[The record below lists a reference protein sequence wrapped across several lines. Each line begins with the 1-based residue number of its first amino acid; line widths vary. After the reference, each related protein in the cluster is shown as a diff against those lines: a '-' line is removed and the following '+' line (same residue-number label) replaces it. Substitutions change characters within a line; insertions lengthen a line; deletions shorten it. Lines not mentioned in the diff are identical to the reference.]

1 VGLVFEWRSW
11 SSGVG
16 LRPASSS
23 GLAVDDRQQRTREG
37 LWMTRRTPFPVEL
50 RSPTGGSG
58 TGAGAAGCPG
68 PEGAG
73 DSVESGPRGVKGAR
87 GSRGARGCPGTPGT
101 LGPRAVQELGAG
113 PGE

>member
-58 TGAGAAGCPG
+58 TGAGAAGCSG

-87 GSRGARGCPGTPGT
+87 GSREARGCPGTPGT
-101 LGPRAVQELGAG
+101 LGPRAVQGLGAG